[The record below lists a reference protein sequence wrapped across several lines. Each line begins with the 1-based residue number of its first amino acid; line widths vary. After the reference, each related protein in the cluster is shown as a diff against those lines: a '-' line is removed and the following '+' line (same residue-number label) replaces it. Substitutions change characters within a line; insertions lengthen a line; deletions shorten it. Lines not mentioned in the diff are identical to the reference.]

1 MEKTFWQDK
10 IVFKEKIN
18 MKERQTISNV
28 IKKRTEDKDEMQ
40 MTFDIFPVRVLSING
55 NAEMTDDQKKEW
67 IENLTDLEMFKQIGE
82 TIWELQ
88 MQASWVDEKKKIDSV
103 TNSTNWTAPEN

>member
-18 MKERQTISNV
+18 MRERQIISNV
-28 IKKRTEDKDEMQ
+28 VKKRTEDKDEMQ
-40 MTFDIFPVRVLSING
+40 MTFDIFPVWVVSING

-82 TIWELQ
+82 TIGELQ
-88 MQASWVDEKKKIDSV
+88 MQASWVDEKKKINSN
-103 TNSTNWTAPEN
+103 TNLTNWITPEN